1 MTITSRDMEKTILG
15 PSMGELEDGT
25 DPAMSIGVATECAS
39 GIDVSLSGLIYPD
52 GNTIEQAE
60 SIFEIIEEV
69 IVDDLNGDF
78 ADITL
83 LRLYIRDDVFTTELR
98 QDLHEL
104 RRDLFEYPDFPA
116 ATMVGVSQLVHEDA
130 TIEIEV
136 EALIPEE
143 GWDKTIITPEY

>member
-1 MTITSRDMEKTILG
+1 MEKIILG
-15 PSMGELEDGT
+15 PGMGELEDGT
-25 DPAMSIGVATECAS
+25 DPAMSIGVATERAS

-52 GNTIEQAE
+52 GNTIEQAK

-69 IVDDLNGDF
+69 IADDLNGDF

-104 RRDLFEYPDFPA
+104 RHDLFEYPDFPA

-143 GWDKTIITPEY
+143 EWDKTIITPED